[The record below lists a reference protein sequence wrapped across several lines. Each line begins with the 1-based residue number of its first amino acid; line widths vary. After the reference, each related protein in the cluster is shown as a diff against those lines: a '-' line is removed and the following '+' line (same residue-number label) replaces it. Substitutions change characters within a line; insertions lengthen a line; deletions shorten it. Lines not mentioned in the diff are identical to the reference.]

1 MENGISLLEGILD
14 GLIKKLDDCWVGLE
28 SFYILGIL
36 GVINFNFVGVEV
48 MVVVEQVLVMER
60 VDEGSKSDMFY

>member
-48 MVVVEQVLVMER
+48 MVVVE
-60 VDEGSKSDMFY
+60 